1 MATFTRLPVIV
12 GFGGFNAAGRSSG
25 HRGYER
31 MIFESLSKSEQAQLI
46 NSLASIMGE
55 PIRTQRGA
63 ELQQSVLQST
73 LVRRIESAYFSVEG
87 TPVTKQFQAIGSER
101 HPVRLTISHRD
112 LPHPLP
118 EDWRMVSQEAGVCE
132 IEIVGRQPV
141 SIASLQEMP
150 VQAAGQLPTGFD
162 PGSYYRSTHHPRGLQ
177 LNILA
182 ASDALQSVGIPWREL
197 CNQVSPDQ
205 IAVYSSSVMSQLDST
220 GLGGM
225 LQARLRG
232 ERVTSK
238 QLALGLN
245 TMPADFVN
253 AYVLGSVGA
262 TGGVTGACATF
273 LYNLRAGVEDIK
285 AGRRRIVLVGSAE
298 APILPEIIDGYA
310 AMSALATDADL
321 RKLTG
326 ETEIDYRRASRP
338 FGQNCGFT
346 LAESG
351 QYVVLMDDELALQTG
366 AQIFAAVPAVY
377 VHADGFKKS
386 ISAPGPGNYITM
398 ARATALATN
407 LLGEESVRKASFVQA
422 HGSSTPQ
429 NRVTESRIF
438 DQVAKAFHIDHWPI
452 AAVKSYLGHSLG
464 PASGDQMMAT
474 LGVFAR
480 GTVPGIKTIDA
491 VAEDVHA
498 ARLQISTED
507 QHLGIED
514 CLVGLL
520 NSKGFGGNNAT
531 ATVLSPL
538 AIAPLLKK
546 RHGVQ
551 SWSAYMDRHNA
562 VVENANKYLR
572 EADAGK
578 LQPVYEFG
586 TGMVDEEAIE
596 MDSREL
602 KIPGFRQAIS
612 LTGCDGF
619 EDLAD

>member
-1 MATFTRLPVIV
+1 MATITRLPVIV

-25 HRGYER
+25 HQAYQRI
-31 MIFESLSKSEQAQLI
+31 IFESLSEAEQTHLI
-46 NSLASIMGE
+46 HSLANIMGE
-55 PIRTQRGA
+55 SIRSLRGDA
-63 ELQQSVLQST
+63 LQQAVLQGT
-73 LVRRIESAYFSVEG
+73 LVRRIESTYFAVG
-87 TPVTKQFQAIGSER
+87 GIPVSKQFQAQGTEQSPI
-101 HPVRLTISHRD
+101 RLTVSQRD

-118 EDWRMVSQEAGVCE
+118 STWRLKSQDGGVCE
-132 IEIVGRQPV
+132 IEIIGPQPV
-141 SIASLQEMP
+141 SIASPQEMP
-150 VQAAGQLPTGFD
+150 VQAAGQLPSGFE

-182 ASDALQSVGIPWREL
+182 ASDALQSVGIPWQEL
-197 CNQVSPDQ
+197 CGLVSPDQ
-205 IAVYSSSVMSQLDST
+205 VAVYSSSVMSQLDST
-220 GLGGM
+220 GYGGM

-285 AGRRRIVLVGSAE
+285 SGRRRIVMVGSAE

-326 ETEIDYRRASRP
+326 ESEIDYRRASRP

-351 QYVVLMDDELALQTG
+351 QYVVLMDDELALQVG

-386 ISAPGPGNYITM
+386 ISAPGSGNYITM
-398 ARATALATN
+398 ARATALTAS
-407 LLGEESVRKASFVQA
+407 LLGERSLRSASFIQA

-438 DQVAKAFHIDHWPI
+438 NEVAKAFGISGWPV

-464 PASGDQMMAT
+464 PASGDQLMNT
-474 LGVFAR
+474 LGIFAR
-480 GTVPGIKTIDA
+480 GIVPGIKTIDA

-498 ARLQISTED
+498 ERLQISTED
-507 QHLGIED
+507 QHLGIEN

-531 ATVLSPL
+531 AAVISPL
-538 AIAPLLKK
+538 AIEPLLKK
-546 RHGVQ
+546 RHGTQ
-551 SWSAYMDRHNA
+551 SWNTYLDRRSSTIESTAAYVRD
-562 VVENANKYLR
+562 
-572 EADAGK
+572 ADAGK
-578 LQPVYEFG
+578 LRPIYEFG
-586 TGMVDEEAIE
+586 TGVVDEEAIE
-596 MDSREL
+596 MDSQEL
-602 KIPGFRQAIS
+602 RIPGFRHAIR
-612 LTGCDGF
+612 LGGCDGF
-619 EDLAD
+619 DDLAS